1 MIVNFP
7 VMRKT
12 VAVVAK
18 LKVLKSMIDME
29 YERKRILKYLM
40 YGEKKPVFGIKIL

>member
-1 MIVNFP
+1 MIMSFP
-7 VMRKT
+7 VMRKI

-18 LKVLKSMIDME
+18 LKILKRMIDME

-40 YGEKKPVFGIKIL
+40 YGEKKPGFGI